1 MELKLQGQHSPPPVH
16 GIQKHLNPAVKP
28 EHDKPVPTPNKQRGP
43 ISADAR
49 PKVLLRP
56 KLPASQIVRKR
67 LIDKSIKQ
75 LNKPKS
81 QISLPK
87 RPPNLPSLKPPT
99 QSRQPH
105 KQLPTNDDNTD
116 NANPPPNINQPANN
130 KPAPIRHFEPNPLL
144 EIPQEDKDP
153 QEISNQHPVPS
164 TDNPVTRQD
173 PFDTQMEV
181 PFAELNQSL
190 KDRYRRF

>member
-1 MELKLQGQHSPPPVH
+1 MSRIDVDRGNPGEVIPISFNSFAMLNTITKATLHQTNKLLVTTRSRTKAAGTTLPPVY

-67 LIDKSIKQ
+67 LIDKSIKL

-87 RPPNLPSLKPPT
+87 RPPNLPS
-99 QSRQPH
+99 SN
-105 KQLPTNDDNTD
+105 TNSVQTT
-116 NANPPPNINQPANN
+116 P
-130 KPAPIRHFEPNPLL
+130 
-144 EIPQEDKDP
+144 
-153 QEISNQHPVPS
+153 
-164 TDNPVTRQD
+164 
-173 PFDTQMEV
+173 
-181 PFAELNQSL
+181 
-190 KDRYRRF
+190 